1 MNNLPKNLIGKNGFF
16 GEVCMPLNGVSG
28 TDAARVEQLRT
39 ERRSDEVQVEEQRRT
54 NTRDTDVTQARQ
66 VSESGRGEQ
75 VDVSV

>member
-1 MNNLPKNLIGKNGFF
+1 
-16 GEVCMPLNGVSG
+16 MPLNGVSG

>member
-1 MNNLPKNLIGKNGFF
+1 
-16 GEVCMPLNGVSG
+16 MPVNGVTG

-54 NTRDTDVTQARQ
+54 DTRDTDVAQARQ

-75 VDVSV
+75 VDVSA